1 MGSIPV
7 RSTKKHRMQFCIRC
21 FLVLLLV
28 NLSSVHNSEAV
39 QQQQRKAEKHGVYYK
54 PAYYPK
60 IRQKQTCVLSVN
72 RGKIISR
79 FIGSRDILTHFIL
92 HSRFVLNLPPHAG
105 LKHIYFKRKT
115 PKYAPRFII
124 KRGAAYVYCYF
135 LKQFFFLFVKFLF
148 GNNSLIFQFVVFHKQ
163 SDFFVFA

>member
-1 MGSIPV
+1 
-7 RSTKKHRMQFCIRC
+7 MQNCIRC

-28 NLSSVHNSEAV
+28 NPSSVHNSEAV

-79 FIGSRDILTHFIL
+79 FIGSRDIIPL
-92 HSRFVLNLPPHAG
+92 
-105 LKHIYFKRKT
+105 LKQINH
-115 PKYAPRFII
+115 
-124 KRGAAYVYCYF
+124 YF
-135 LKQFFFLFVKFLF
+135 LKISES
-148 GNNSLIFQFVVFHKQ
+148 G
-163 SDFFVFA
+163 